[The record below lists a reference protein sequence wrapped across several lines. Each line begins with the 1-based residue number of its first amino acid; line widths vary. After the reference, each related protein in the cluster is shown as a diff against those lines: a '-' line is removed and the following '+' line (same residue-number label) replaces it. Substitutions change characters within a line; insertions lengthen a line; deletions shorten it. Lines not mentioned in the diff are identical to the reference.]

1 MADSN
6 VNSNL
11 LSAGLFDIAY
21 SVDTARNDVNTI
33 YWLFKF
39 CAIALAEHGLDP
51 YDVVPYAGDDSDD
64 TKMMYTRADVITSHI
79 QERNIIDQSSPRIL
93 SDEDVLARSIH
104 SLLRLQLHDAEGGPV
119 ESALEAVEDG
129 IKSAFRMN
137 THGKPLGR
145 WKPS

>member
-1 MADSN
+1 MPPFSLETSMADSN

-51 YDVVPYAGDDSDD
+51 
-64 TKMMYTRADVITSHI
+64 
-79 QERNIIDQSSPRIL
+79 
-93 SDEDVLARSIH
+93 
-104 SLLRLQLHDAEGGPV
+104 
-119 ESALEAVEDG
+119 
-129 IKSAFRMN
+129 
-137 THGKPLGR
+137 
-145 WKPS
+145 

>member
-51 YDVVPYAGDDSDD
+51 
-64 TKMMYTRADVITSHI
+64 
-79 QERNIIDQSSPRIL
+79 
-93 SDEDVLARSIH
+93 
-104 SLLRLQLHDAEGGPV
+104 
-119 ESALEAVEDG
+119 
-129 IKSAFRMN
+129 
-137 THGKPLGR
+137 
-145 WKPS
+145 

>member
-1 MADSN
+1 
-6 VNSNL
+6 
-11 LSAGLFDIAY
+11 
-21 SVDTARNDVNTI
+21 
-33 YWLFKF
+33 
-39 CAIALAEHGLDP
+39 
-51 YDVVPYAGDDSDD
+51 
-64 TKMMYTRADVITSHI
+64 MMYARADVITSHI